1 MYEMKQSN
9 DSKLAINKR
18 ITDTR
23 NKKRKTIT
31 VGLTTENQSVVA
43 ANITGFINEQH
54 NQNEA
59 VSSSRSPP
67 MKGSNAGVNRH
78 PVNTMN
84 FPAQMGGQNA
94 NNKVDMSQISYDHF
108 GNIIN

>member
-1 MYEMKQSN
+1 MKQSN

-43 ANITGFINEQH
+43 ATIMGF
-54 NQNEA
+54 
-59 VSSSRSPP
+59 
-67 MKGSNAGVNRH
+67 
-78 PVNTMN
+78 MN
-84 FPAQMGGQNA
+84 
-94 NNKVDMSQISYDHF
+94 KH
-108 GNIIN
+108 